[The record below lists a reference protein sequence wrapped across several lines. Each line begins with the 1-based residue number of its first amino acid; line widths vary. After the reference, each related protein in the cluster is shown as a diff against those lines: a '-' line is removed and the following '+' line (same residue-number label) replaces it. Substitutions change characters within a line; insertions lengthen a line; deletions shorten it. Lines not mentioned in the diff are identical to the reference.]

1 MAGEFLTTGPP
12 GKSLLFF
19 FTLHNKSGHL
29 YMKEKKKKE
38 HIQGLP
44 WPCSG
49 YDSAFP
55 VPPLQG
61 A

>member
-1 MAGEFLTTGPP
+1 
-12 GKSLLFF
+12 
-19 FTLHNKSGHL
+19 
-29 YMKEKKKKE
+29 MKEKKKKE
-38 HIQGLP
+38 HIQGLT
-44 WPCSG
+44 WQCSG